1 MLTIENIQKINGYTL
16 EIKGRGY
23 YFKGWDNTTND
34 VATFALAG
42 VSASNPLIRITLYKK
57 GRMVFDDIQ
66 NKNCYVY
73 GVAVD
78 GLLFHYTKE
87 RLNTPAKFRNEIE
100 QILNAIALF
109 Q

>member
-1 MLTIENIQKINGYTL
+1 MLTLENIQKIDGYSL
-16 EIKGRGY
+16 EVKGKGY

-42 VSASNPLIRITLYKK
+42 VSASNPLIRITLHKK

-66 NKNCYVY
+66 KKDCYVY
-73 GVAVD
+73 GIWVD

-100 QILNAIALF
+100 QILNAIAIF
-109 Q
+109 